1 MSRLE
6 KLVETARERPK
17 RFTAAVFLLLFW
29 MLTPLVAQKFY
40 NISAI
45 HVSFAI
51 TVVYYVGMKIYKYS

>member
-6 KLVETARERPK
+6 KLVNTAQERPK
-17 RFTAAVFLLLFW
+17 RFAAATFLLLFW

-45 HVSFAI
+45 HVSFSI
-51 TVVYYVGMKIYKYS
+51 TVVYYIGMKLYKYS